1 MGCGDS
7 GTRWRHR
14 TRGVRDAFLL
24 VLLLEGF
31 WERAALLEAP
41 CPAQL
46 LIHFLPVGFLQ
57 CLNGCRGGQ

>member
-1 MGCGDS
+1 MASSDKGS
-7 GTRWRHR
+7 E
-14 TRGVRDAFLL
+14 RDAFLL

-57 CLNGCRGGQ
+57 CLNGFGGDNEKRGIRLC